1 MIEKKGHKEGNEA
14 RIKDT
19 IAPLTK
25 YEYTGWYS
33 CKACGTPFS
42 AAPPDDVH
50 RFSSLYINAGN
61 LIGLRGVIGVL
72 NVVIPQHYTGIQGYT
87 NTKIIHLEKSTESSV
102 KITTRR
108 IIIIIIITMQEPI
121 ICKG

>member
-1 MIEKKGHKEGNEA
+1 MNIQV
-14 RIKDT
+14 
-19 IAPLTK
+19 
-25 YEYTGWYS
+25 
-33 CKACGTPFS
+33 GTS
-42 AAPPDDVH
+42 AKPVELLLVQLLRTMSTD
-50 RFSSLYINAGN
+50 SLLYINAGN
-61 LIGLRGVIGVL
+61 LTGLRGVIGVL

-108 IIIIIIITMQEPI
+108 IIIIITITMQEPI